1 MSAAEEKP
9 VAPAVEEVEEGMC
22 IVAHPQPSATL

>member
-9 VAPAVEEVEEGMC
+9 VAPAVEEVEEGMW
-22 IVAHPQPSATL
+22 VVLHHSSATP